1 MKIAIVSA
9 MVLGLAAPAA
19 FADEPVTL
27 TDTQMDIVKAGAT
40 CSVLSC
46 ITLSDTVD
54 VNKNNISVP
63 VNAAVAANI
72 LGGGALANAN
82 QRPGNQRQ

>member
-19 FADEPVTL
+19 FAGEPVTL
-27 TDTQMDIVKAGAT
+27 TDTQMDIVKAGQA

-46 ITLSDTVD
+46 IQLKDTVD
-54 VNKNNISVP
+54 VNNNNIAVP
-63 VNAAVAANI
+63 VNAAVAAGI
-72 LGGGALANAN
+72 LGGAGALAV
-82 QRPGNQRQ
+82 QRPGRQRQ